1 MGKLTVAQ
9 VKHASPGRHGDGRG
23 LYLQVIG
30 CSRTWVLRYEHRKR
44 ERWMGLGS
52 LEFVTLAQAREQAF
66 ELRRKLKQEKIDPL
80 EHRRAAV
87 VGARIAALTGST
99 FEQVARRCIE
109 MKSSEWRGD
118 GSRREWLSTLERY
131 AFPVIGSLPVSS
143 VDAMLVYRVLEPIW
157 STKPHVGQRLRE
169 RIEAVLD
176 YAKGMKLRLGE
187 NPALWRGNLEHMLPK
202 ANRTSRKHHPAL
214 PYAEVPRFLAEL
226 RALPGVAARALEF
239 TVLTAVRTGEAR
251 FARWSEFDVAACVW
265 TIPGERMKGDK
276 EHRVPLSDRALAILA
291 ELPREAAADAVFPGR
306 SNGGFINQDAMAD
319 VLAKLRPDVT
329 VHGFRSTF
337 RDWAAETT
345 HHPNHVLEMAL
356 AHAIPSAVE
365 KSYRRADLFEKRT
378 RLMQEWCDYCRRIEE
393 PAGVVVPMR
402 RNER

>member
-1 MGKLTVAQ
+1 MGKLNAAF
-9 VKHASPGRHGDGRG
+9 VKHAKPGRYGDGRG
-23 LYLQVIG
+23 LCLQVKDSG
-30 CSRTWVLRYEHRKR
+30 ARSWMLRYDYQKR

-52 LEFVTLAQAREQAF
+52 VEFVSLAQARDQAF

-80 EHRRAAV
+80 EHRRATV
-87 VGARIAALTGST
+87 VGARIAALTGAT

-109 MKSSEWRGD
+109 MKTSEWRGD

-131 AFPVIGSLPVSS
+131 AFPVLGSLPVLAI
-143 VDAMLVYRVLEPIW
+143 DAVLVHRVLEPIW

-176 YAKGMKLRLGE
+176 YAKAMKLRSGE

-202 ANRTSRKHHPAL
+202 ANRTSREHHPAL
-214 PYAEVPRFLAEL
+214 PYAELPDLMMEL
-226 RALPGVAARALEF
+226 RALPGLPARALKF
-239 TVLTAVRTGEAR
+239 AILTAARTGEVR
-251 FARWSEFDVAACVW
+251 FARWSEIKFADSFWLVPA
-265 TIPGERMKGDK
+265 ERMKSGK
-276 EHRVPLSDRALAILA
+276 EHRVPLSARALAILA
-291 ELPREAAADAVFPGR
+291 ELPREAGSDAVFPGR
-306 SNGGFINQDAMAD
+306 SNGRFINQDAMAD

-345 HHPNHVLEMAL
+345 HYPNHVLEMAL

-365 KSYRRADLFEKRT
+365 KSYRRGDLFVKRA
-378 RLMQEWCDYCRRIEE
+378 RLMADWAVYCEAPER
-393 PAGVVVPMR
+393 GKVVVLR
-402 RNER
+402 R

>member
-1 MGKLTVAQ
+1 MGKLTAAQ
-9 VKHASPGRHGDGRG
+9 VRHAKPGRHGDGRG

-30 CSRTWVLRYEHRKR
+30 GSRTWVLRYEHQKR

-52 LEFVTLAQAREQAF
+52 VEFVTLAQAREQAF
-66 ELRRKLKQEKIDPL
+66 ELRRKLKHEKIDPL
-80 EHRRAAV
+80 EQRRAAV
-87 VGARIAALTGST
+87 VGARIAALTGAT

-143 VDAMLVYRVLEPIW
+143 IDAMLVHRVLEPIW
-157 STKPHVGQRLRE
+157 LTKPHVGQRLRE

-176 YAKGMKLRLGE
+176 YAKGMKLRSGE
-187 NPALWRGNLEHMLPK
+187 NPALWRDNLEHMLPK

-214 PYAEVPRFLAEL
+214 PYGELPGLMVEL
-226 RALPGVAARALEF
+226 RALPGIPARALEF
-239 TVLTAVRTGEAR
+239 AILTAARTGEVR
-251 FARWSEFDVAACVW
+251 FARWSEVDLRAGVW

-276 EHRVPLSDRALAILA
+276 EHRVPLADRALAILA
-291 ELPREAAADAVFPGR
+291 ELPRAAGTDAVFPGR
-306 SNGGFINQDAMAD
+306 SNGAFINQDAMAD
-319 VLAKLRPDVT
+319 VLAKLRRGVT

-345 HHPNHVLEMAL
+345 AYPNHVVEMAL
-356 AHAIPSAVE
+356 AHAILNGVE
-365 KSYRRADLFEKRT
+365 AAYRRGDLFEKRR
-378 RLMQEWCDYCRRIEE
+378 RLMDEWAAYCASA
-393 PAGVVVPMR
+393 PSGGGVVPMR
-402 RNER
+402 GSR